1 MRVHP
6 FANHLPGHT
15 AVMWDAIGGRWM
27 IRMRRK
33 WCCVGRKGVMKV
45 LNRDLIDLPDYRL
58 EQNDL
63 DMECLLEKTV

>member
-1 MRVHP
+1 
-6 FANHLPGHT
+6 
-15 AVMWDAIGGRWM
+15 MWDAIGGRWM